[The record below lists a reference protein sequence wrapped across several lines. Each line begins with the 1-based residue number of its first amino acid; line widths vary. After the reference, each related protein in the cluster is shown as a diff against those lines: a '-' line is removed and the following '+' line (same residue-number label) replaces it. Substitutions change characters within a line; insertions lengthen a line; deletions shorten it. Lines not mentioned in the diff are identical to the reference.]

1 MTKTHFFSGPRAFR
15 ASTLAAAVCLALC
28 VVPAAAQTL
37 RAPGAARAPQLPTAQ
52 AAVSTTSAADFIVAV
67 VNSEPV
73 TRNELQTR
81 LVRVEQQLSRQ
92 GNVPPRSQLVPE
104 VLERLI
110 VERAQLQLA
119 RQLGVLPDDA
129 AVNQAVATVALQNQ
143 MSMDELKRRLSADG
157 VDFDRFKSDLRDEL
171 TLTRLREREV
181 DARVKVTEQDI
192 DRFLRERQAQAAA
205 GPEQIRLA
213 QILVAVPEN
222 ASPAQVSTLQA
233 KAQRAVERIRGGE
246 AFATVAAELSDA
258 PDRAAGGDLGL
269 RPAARLPSLFV
280 DAVRELPKG
289 ALAGPLRSGAGFH
302 VLQVVEKSS
311 DAAPLTI
318 TQTQARH
325 LLLKVSPQLNEAEAK
340 ARLAVFK
347 QRIAAGQADFAAL
360 AREHSQD
367 GSAKDGGDLGWASPG
382 MFVPEFEQVMNQL
395 APGQIADP
403 LVSRFGVHLIQV
415 LARRDAPLS
424 EREQREMARNVVR
437 EKKIDEA
444 YTTWL
449 QDVRGRAYVEY
460 RNEQ

>member
-1 MTKTHFFSGPRAFR
+1 
-15 ASTLAAAVCLALC
+15 
-28 VVPAAAQTL
+28 
-37 RAPGAARAPQLPTAQ
+37 
-52 AAVSTTSAADFIVAV
+52 
-67 VNSEPV
+67 
-73 TRNELQTR
+73 
-81 LVRVEQQLSRQ
+81 
-92 GNVPPRSQLVPE
+92 
-104 VLERLI
+104 
-110 VERAQLQLA
+110 
-119 RQLGVLPDDA
+119 
-129 AVNQAVATVALQNQ
+129 
-143 MSMDELKRRLSADG
+143 MDELKRRLSADG
-157 VDFDRFKSDLRDEL
+157 VDFARFKSDLRDEL

-181 DARVKVTEQDI
+181 DARVKVSEQDI
-192 DRFLRERQAQAAA
+192 DQFLRERQAQAAA

-222 ASPAQVSTLQA
+222 ASPAQVTTLQA
-233 KAQRAVERIRGGE
+233 KAQRAVERVRAGE

-269 RPAARLPSLFV
+269 RPAERLPTLFV

-302 VLQVVEKSS
+302 VLQLLEKSR

-318 TQTQARH
+318 PQTRARH
-325 LLLKVSPQLNEAEAK
+325 ILLKADPQLNEADAK
-340 ARLAVFK
+340 AKLAAFK
-347 QRIAAGQADFAAL
+347 QRVAAGQADFAAL